1 MPWYCT
7 THDKPVYDLVCPL
20 CYKQEITAL
29 KERIKLLES
38 ENAELESEN
47 AELELENNKLK
58 RRVEALGRENSQLKS
73 LAPTPPQAFFKED

>member
-29 KERIKLLES
+29 KERIKLLEY
-38 ENAELESEN
+38 ENA
-47 AELELENNKLK
+47 ALELENNKLE

-73 LAPTPPQAFFKED
+73 LAPTPPQAFFKEDG